1 MSLGIRNLQRA
12 VPLRRAPLR
21 RQVELVRHI
30 LGVRKFDLGIIC
42 VDNKR
47 IQHINRVYRGKNIP
61 TDVLSF
67 PFHENLKAGEIPQP
81 DFAED
86 YNLGDIFL
94 GVEYIFQ
101 HCKEN
106 ENYYDVLTVTATH
119 GLCHLLGFTHSTE
132 AAWQKMYL
140 KEMEVLEELGRHTGA
155 RLQPLSRGLF

>member
-1 MSLGIRNLQRA
+1 MCVFAELSITFHTDLSFQTRTAGSFADTLDTPRHPSAMSLGIRNLQRA

-67 PFHENLKAGEIPQP
+67 PFHEVKC
-81 DFAED
+81 
-86 YNLGDIFL
+86 IFL
-94 GVEYIFQ
+94 
-101 HCKEN
+101 
-106 ENYYDVLTVTATH
+106 LTSSR
-119 GLCHLLGFTHSTE
+119 LLSSVNFL
-132 AAWQKMYL
+132 Y
-140 KEMEVLEELGRHTGA
+140 
-155 RLQPLSRGLF
+155 